1 MRNIKI
7 TKKLPNWSWKM
18 GNSKTPG
25 KKLAKSKKVNKILT
39 KAFATLIKLIN
50 ISFIIQYL
58 KVAKGPI
65 YPETHQYQSKFSKF
79 VLETRNN

>member
-25 KKLAKSKKVNKILT
+25 KKLAKS
-39 KAFATLIKLIN
+39 
-50 ISFIIQYL
+50 
-58 KVAKGPI
+58 
-65 YPETHQYQSKFSKF
+65 
-79 VLETRNN
+79 